1 MDYTRD
7 MLCRIWLQNAE
18 VLSWNAIASLRERY
32 GSAEGV
38 WEHFSPDMRKELGD
52 KAYERL
58 KTLKEQGRDKILLD
72 VDQNGV
78 YALFRGESGYPKAL
92 SGIPSPPE
100 MLFVRGQMPKDDTP
114 AVAIVG
120 SRADTR
126 YGRSQARLIA
136 RKLAERGVVIVSG
149 LARGIDGAAHEGALE
164 AKGKTIAV
172 LGSGIRNIYPSQHTE
187 LAERIVQ
194 SGGALVTELPPDAQP
209 LAFHFPLR
217 NRIIS
222 GLSDAL
228 LLIEARQ
235 KSGTS
240 STVNH
245 ALDQG
250 REVFALPGNVDSPG
264 SELPL
269 KLLKEGACL
278 CTCAE
283 DIIEI
288 MRWGVR
294 QQTLSPPA
302 KPPDNPI
309 LRLLAPEEKTF
320 EELLEEIPLTAADLS
335 TALTLLEMDGKI
347 ERRAGRAYAIK
358 SSGL

>member
-7 MLCRIWLQNAE
+7 MLCRVWLQNAE
-18 VLSWNAIASLRERY
+18 VLSWDAIAKLRSRY

-38 WEHFSPDMRKELGD
+38 WDHFSPDMRKELGD

-58 KTLKEQGRDKILLD
+58 KALKEKGRDSILLD
-72 VDQNGV
+72 IDRDGA
-78 YALFRGESGYPKAL
+78 YALFRGENGFPESLYA
-92 SGIPSPPE
+92 IPSSPE
-100 MLFVRGQMPKDDTP
+100 MLFVRGKLPPENTP

-136 RKLAERGVVIVSG
+136 RQLAEHGVTVVSG

-164 AKGKTIAV
+164 GGGRTIAV
-172 LGSGIRNIYPSQHTE
+172 LGSGIRNIYPPQHKD
-187 LAERIVQ
+187 LAERIVRH
-194 SGGALVTELPPDAQP
+194 GGAIMSELPPDSMP

-235 KSGTS
+235 RSGTS

-250 REVFALPGNVDSPG
+250 REVFALPGNVDAPG

-278 CTCAE
+278 CTCAA
-283 DIIEI
+283 DIIEA
-288 MRWGVR
+288 MRWGKR
-294 QQTLSPPA
+294 WEPP
-302 KPPDNPI
+302 PPPLPPPKNPI
-309 LRLLAPEEKTF
+309 VRLLELEEKTF
-320 EELLEEIPLTAADLS
+320 EELLEEIPVTPADLS

-358 SSGL
+358 KN

>member
-1 MDYTRD
+1 MDYTRE
-7 MLCRIWLQNAE
+7 MLCRVWLQSAQ
-18 VLSWNAIASLRERY
+18 VLSWNAVASLRARL
-32 GSAEGV
+32 GGAQGV
-38 WEHFSPDMRKELGD
+38 WDHFSPDLRGELGD

-58 KTLKEQGRDKILLD
+58 NTLREQGRDRILLD
-72 VDQNGV
+72 IDKSGA
-78 YALFRGESGYPKAL
+78 YALFRGENGFPDAL
-92 SGIPSPPE
+92 YAIPSPPE
-100 MLFVRGQMPKDDTP
+100 MLFVRGKMPPEGAP
-114 AVAIVG
+114 AIAIVG

-136 RKLAERGVVIVSG
+136 RRLAERGVTIVSG
-149 LARGIDGAAHEGALE
+149 LARGIDGAAHEGALD
-164 AKGKTIAV
+164 AGGVTIAV
-172 LGSGIRNIYPSQHTE
+172 LGSGLNNVYPAQHKE
-187 LAERIVQ
+187 LAERIVL
-194 SGGALVTELPPDAQP
+194 SGGAIVTELPPDALP

-222 GLSDAL
+222 GLADAL
-228 LLIEARQ
+228 LLVEART

-250 REVFALPGNVDSPG
+250 REVFALPGNVDAPG

-283 DIIEI
+283 DILEG
-288 MRWGVR
+288 MRWGEAR
-294 QQTLSPPA
+294 RTPA
-302 KPPDNPI
+302 APQAPPDNPV
-309 LRLLAPEEKTF
+309 LRLLDREEMTF
-320 EELLEEIPLTAADLS
+320 EELLGEIPLTAADLS
-335 TALTLLEMDGKI
+335 TALTLLVMDGKI

-358 SSGL
+358 RN